1 MHWYVIQ
8 TKPRQEGRAVEH
20 LERQGY
26 TCYLPTVTV
35 ERPRPRSR
43 FEAKEPLFPR
53 YLFIQLD
60 EIDSNWSPIFST
72 RGVSQMVRCN
82 NQAVSVADHIID
94 EIRDRTERPNF
105 RLPYLQ
111 PGERVRI
118 TEGAFTNVEA
128 IFLANDS
135 EQRVVLLM
143 NILHQEQQVE
153 FPLRSIRK
161 IG

>member
-8 TKPRQEGRAVEH
+8 TKPRQEERALEH

-26 TCYLPTVTV
+26 ICYLPTVTV
-35 ERPRPRSR
+35 ERPCPRSR
-43 FEAKEPLFPR
+43 FEVKEPLFPR

-60 EIDSNWSPIFST
+60 EIDSNWYPISST

-82 NQAVSVADHIID
+82 HQPVPVADRIID
-94 EIRDRTERPNF
+94 EIRQRTERPDF

-111 PGERVRI
+111 AGERVRI
-118 TEGAFTNVEA
+118 TEGAFTDVEA

-135 EQRVVLLM
+135 EERVVLLM

-153 FPLRSIRK
+153 LPLRSIRK